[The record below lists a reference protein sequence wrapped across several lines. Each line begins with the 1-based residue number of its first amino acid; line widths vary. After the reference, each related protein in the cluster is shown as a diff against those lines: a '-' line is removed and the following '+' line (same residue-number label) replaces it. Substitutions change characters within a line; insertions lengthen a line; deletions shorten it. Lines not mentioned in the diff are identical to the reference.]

1 MSFSRAPPSDAAA
14 APTHRDSDVAQ
25 MARQALF
32 PKKINRDGTHSTI
45 FPAVQA
51 LTRLREGAMT
61 ANPNLAIS
69 SIFPKGVVVVKE
81 IGLGT
86 LASNGQP
93 DIDEKNASFQV
104 IPDMLSVKCMECD
117 NVIPKHVQAYLSSGN
132 EKEHKIIL
140 CSNRLVKSD
149 YKPSTTES
157 SSFLDIP
164 PRSYVAV
171 EEALAHQVTL
181 VANQMEYNDNSS
193 ARFKVSCTEMAAS
206 ELKAAR
212 AAECFYEKSET
223 EVRRGSRLPLG
234 YSLLPTFLQTNL
246 MNRCIRSVATRAVAE
261 QFGTEEGKQCVDQVM
276 KNEAGTST
284 K

>member
-1 MSFSRAPPSDAAA
+1 MSFSRAPPTDAA

-45 FPAVQA
+45 LPAVQA

-61 ANPNLAIS
+61 TNPNLAIS

-86 LASNGQP
+86 LTSNGQP
-93 DIDEKNASFQV
+93 DIDEKDASFQV
-104 IPDMLSVKCMECD
+104 IPGMLSVKCMECD

-132 EKEHKIIL
+132 DKVQKMIIL

-164 PRSYVAV
+164 PRSYIAI

-181 VANQMEYNDNSS
+181 VANQMEHNNNNSS
-193 ARFKVSCTEMAAS
+193 ARKVSCTEMAAC

-223 EVRRGSRLPLG
+223 EVRRGSCLPLG

-276 KNEAGTST
+276 NNQAGTST